1 MCVCVCGTPSPQYFR
16 RVRVSGGAAMK
27 MVRAC
32 RMLGVHTVHDPSL
45 ARFPGTAQLMHA
57 HSGVEKGISK
67 GGKPIEIMGLMVGRV
82 DTSND
87 GTVLVTDVRT
97 MPAPYATTCTLAE
110 LTGVLACMCCTCKA
124 FALPVE
130 GTETAVLSSS
140 PEVTNHMIAV
150 CDSLERVRWHAYRSY
165 PVHAS

>member
-1 MCVCVCGTPSPQYFR
+1 
-16 RVRVSGGAAMK
+16 MK

-87 GTVLVTDVRT
+87 GTVLVTDVRC
-97 MPAPYATTCTLAE
+97 APCATTCKLVCGAYGCPPLYVFHLQGVRTARGRNGDCGVVQLA
-110 LTGVLACMCCTCKA
+110 
-124 FALPVE
+124 
-130 GTETAVLSSS
+130 
-140 PEVTNHMIAV
+140 
-150 CDSLERVRWHAYRSY
+150 
-165 PVHAS
+165 